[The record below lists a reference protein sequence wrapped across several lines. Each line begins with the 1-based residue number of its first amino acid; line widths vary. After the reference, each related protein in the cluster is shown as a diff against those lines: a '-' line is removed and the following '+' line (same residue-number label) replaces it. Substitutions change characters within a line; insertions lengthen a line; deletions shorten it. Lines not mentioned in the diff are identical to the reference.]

1 MRVVLV
7 SLLAAVPLLPA
18 HGQAPAIIHLPRK
31 TIEVVGLERWT
42 VQMIQDSMD
51 RYSPGDSLQSH
62 ACAAV
67 LRYKLHFA
75 DAASTTFS
83 SGPSDTMEYDFVA
96 VVEPQDSARVRYRIM
111 PLDTLPPLPEWR
123 EFVMFAGHNLA
134 ALELAMYVY
143 AMRGARHDTMPTF
156 ARRDSAR
163 VARVLAFLQSHTSKA
178 DATLARRVLS
188 TNRNVL
194 NRSVA
199 AVVLANFDDDTT
211 VSTLVSALREREGWA
226 KGFAMQALIAIAAE
240 RSRRIDWSIAAND
253 IHAILDGTSLYTLEQ
268 LMSLLVQTA
277 VDSSLARPFLRHG
290 GRAVL
295 AFAGAEQPGIR
306 TGAVSFLRAISGRDY
321 GTDVAKWSRWIDS
334 L

>member
-1 MRVVLV
+1 MRAFLV
-7 SLLAAVPLLPA
+7 GSLAVVPLLPLQS
-18 HGQAPAIIHLPRK
+18 QAPAIIHLPHK
-31 TIEVVGLERWT
+31 TIEVVGLDRWT

-96 VVEPQDSARVRYRIM
+96 VVEPQDSARVRYRMM

-123 EFVMFAGHNLA
+123 EFVTFTGRNLD
-134 ALELAMYVY
+134 ALESAMYVF
-143 AMRGARHDTMPTF
+143 AMRSARHDTMPSF

-163 VARVLAFLQSHTSKA
+163 VAHVLAFLQSHAGKA
-178 DATLARRVLS
+178 NATLARRVLA
-188 TNRNVL
+188 TDPNVL

-199 AVVLANFDDDTT
+199 AAVLANFDDDST

-226 KGFAMQALIAIAAE
+226 KGFAMQALSASAAGH
-240 RSRRIDWSIAAND
+240 SRRIDWGISASD
-253 IHAILDGTSLYTLEQ
+253 IHAILDGTSLYTLDQ

-277 VDSSLARPFLRHG
+277 VDSSMARPFLRHG

-295 AFAGAEQPGIR
+295 AFAGAGRPEVR
-306 TGAVSFLRAISGRDY
+306 LNALSFLRAISGRDY
-321 GTDVAKWSRWIDS
+321 GTDVARWSEWINS

>member
-1 MRVVLV
+1 MRGVLV
-7 SLLAAVPLLPA
+7 SLIAVTPLLPA
-18 HGQAPAIIHLPRK
+18 HGQTPAIIHLQHK

-62 ACAAV
+62 ACAAI

-96 VVEPQDSARVRYRIM
+96 VVEPQDSARVRYRMM

-123 EFVMFAGHNLA
+123 EFVTFTGRNLD
-134 ALELAMYVY
+134 ALELAMYVH
-143 AMRGARHDTMPTF
+143 AMPGDHHDTMPTF
-156 ARRDSAR
+156 VRRDSAR
-163 VARVLAFLQSHTSKA
+163 VVRVLAFLQSHAGIA
-178 DATLARRVLS
+178 DATLARRVLA
-188 TNRNVL
+188 TDRNVL

-199 AVVLANFDDDTT
+199 AAVLANFDDDTT
-211 VSTLVSALREREGWA
+211 VSTLVSALTEREGWA
-226 KGFAMQALIAIAAE
+226 KGFAMQALIAIAAG
-240 RSRRIDWSIAAND
+240 RSRRIDWGIAASD
-253 IHAILDGTSLYTLEQ
+253 IHAILDGTNLYALDQ
-268 LMSLLVQTA
+268 LMTLLVQTA

-295 AFAGAEQPGIR
+295 AFAGARQPETR
-306 TGAVSFLRAISGRDY
+306 LNALSFLRAISGRDY
-321 GTDVAKWSRWIDS
+321 GANLAQWSAWINS